1 MFRGGR
7 AFSLFPLRAF
17 WALNPA
23 PAEEPGAEKESVLQ
37 FGAGVSKRHFKR
49 AVDRNRIKRLLREA
63 YRTQKLP
70 LQALLKE
77 RGYGKLFILYTGKEL
92 PDYQLIREKVGKV
105 LGRLEKE
112 LGSEEKGLGPD
123 SYRDRD

>member
-1 MFRGGR
+1 MY
-7 AFSLFPLRAF
+7 

-23 PAEEPGAEKESVLQ
+23 PSPDAGGEKEAVLQ

-112 LGSEEKGLGPD
+112 LGIGNSELGGERGTGD
-123 SYRDRD
+123 

>member
-1 MFRGGR
+1 LFRGGK
-7 AFSLFPLRAF
+7 SFPVFPFRVY
-17 WALNPA
+17 WALNPT
-23 PAEEPGAEKESVLQ
+23 PAEEPGGEKEAVVQ

-70 LQALLKE
+70 LQQAIKE
-77 RGYGKLFILYTGKEL
+77 SGKGYLKLFVLYTGKEL
-92 PDYQLIREKVGKV
+92 PDYQLVKQKVGAV

-112 LGSEEKGLGPD
+112 LGDSELAG
-123 SYRDRD
+123 R

>member
-1 MFRGGR
+1 MY
-7 AFSLFPLRAF
+7 
-17 WALNPA
+17 WALNDGPA
-23 PAEEPGAEKESVLQ
+23 DDPGGEKESVLQ

-70 LQALLKE
+70 LQTHLEKSGK
-77 RGYGKLFILYTGKEL
+77 GYLKLFILYTGKEL
-92 PDYQLIREKVGKV
+92 PPYPLIREKVGAV

-112 LGSEEKGLGPD
+112 LGIRNLESGEEKRSGTGE
-123 SYRDRD
+123 

>member
-1 MFRGGR
+1 MY
-7 AFSLFPLRAF
+7 
-17 WALNPA
+17 WALNPG
-23 PAEEPGAEKESVLQ
+23 PAADPGGEKEAVLQ

-70 LQALLKE
+70 LQTLLKE
-77 RGYGKLFILYTGKEL
+77 SGKGYVKLFILYTGKEL
-92 PDYQLIREKVGKV
+92 PDYQLVSAKVGAV

-112 LGSEEKGLGPD
+112 LGVGGSKLEE
-123 SYRDRD
+123 